1 MLSVDVVAV
10 CTSDLLRKELE
21 LEDAQV
27 ILGHV
32 NNDAI
37 RFHVFVWNCSQ
48 RIKEVPV
55 IIRRDMWLN
64 WWGVGVSSFTD
75 FQLKTIIIKC

>member
-1 MLSVDVVAV
+1 MQKTLITTVPRLMLSVDVVAV

-37 RFHVFVWNCSQ
+37 RFHVFV
-48 RIKEVPV
+48 
-55 IIRRDMWLN
+55 
-64 WWGVGVSSFTD
+64 
-75 FQLKTIIIKC
+75 